1 MSGGAVAGL
10 RVDGAVV
17 ADYAKTVEEA
27 AAELDSAAA
36 DVGGDG
42 VAAESY
48 GTLAAQIGL
57 GGSYSR
63 AAGALRRQLTD
74 GAEALRSAAE
84 ALRQVTV
91 RHGGQDD
98 EAAELIKRAGRL
110 DG

>member
-1 MSGGAVAGL
+1 MAGL
-10 RVDGAVV
+10 RMDAAVV
-17 ADYAKTVEEA
+17 ADYAKTAEEA
-27 AAELDSAAA
+27 AADLDSAAA
-36 DVGGDG
+36 DVGGEG
-42 VAAESY
+42 VSAESY
-48 GTLAAQIGL
+48 GTLGAQVGL
-57 GGSYSR
+57 GASYGR

-91 RHGGQDD
+91 RHGSRDA